1 MNYRLLVWLCLLVP
15 LVASL
20 PQEEGLRSLLLRRGG
35 RVGTKGQLQLLSN
48 DGILGSG
55 ESPSCGNVHKR
66 TNFNHQLH
74 HHYHHD
80 HHFRRNRHINAN
92 HVQHNSRLSHHK
104 SITDSPSGIPKRR
117 GTEGLTDAQ
126 KLLLDTEIGRVAE
139 RHDQQL
145 RQLAFGSFTSFSD
158 YFLDN
163 LKKSNVAVG
172 FAFAQSSTTTSSDSV
187 GTTSEIPFY
196 DEVDD
201 DAKSAAKA
209 TTVGSGGT
217 TNHHSKSAQPA
228 SLTLDQS
235 ANRFPGKVWGEGTE
249 SKFGPILEYV
259 LQRIQTLFSVYKHDD
274 LSRPGVPIADALEPK
289 SEEARTTE
297 ATTTTTSSTVA
308 PVQKKGLHPLLA
320 RKKFAYSPK
329 EAKAKATEDSGT
341 PATTLKTTTTTE
353 SSESSSVSSVAT
365 RRTRPTRPPPVPRA
379 PGTKAVLPSR
389 VPRTSTKRTTT
400 TTPEPETTSVTTRT
414 TRRRGGRPTRP
425 SGSQFLAGKT
435 ATTTTTTTSTT
446 TTTTTPAPTTT
457 TTTTTT
463 TPPPPPTTTSTS
475 TTTTLASSPA
485 NTAEEKAAP
494 VAATVAS
501 TPEEASPSAT
511 AAAESLPPASTA
523 AAPPAVVL
531 SNTIPLTAEATVA
544 SEVVVKNVPLLPVE
558 PAPVVE
564 AQLDDIGPDQPLA

>member
-35 RVGTKGQLQLLSN
+35 RVGTKGQLQLLGN
-48 DGILGSG
+48 ERILNSW
-55 ESPSCGNVHKR
+55 ERLQCCNVHKR

-74 HHYHHD
+74 HHYYHD
-80 HHFRRNRHINAN
+80 HHSRRNRHINAN
-92 HVQHNSRLSHHK
+92 HVPHNSRLSHHK
-104 SITDSPSGIPKRR
+104 PIVDSPSGLQKKQ
-117 GTEGLTDAQ
+117 GTAGLTDAQ
-126 KLLLDTEIGRVAE
+126 KLLLDTEIGKVAE

-201 DAKSAAKA
+201 DAKSAANA

-235 ANRFPGKVWGEGTE
+235 TNRFPGKVWGEGTE

-274 LSRPGVPIADALEPK
+274 LSRPGVPIADAVEAK
-289 SEEARTTE
+289 SEDAKTTE

-341 PATTLKTTTTTE
+341 PTTTLKTTTTTAE
-353 SSESSSVSSVAT
+353 SSESSSVSSLAT
-365 RRTRPTRPPPVPRA
+365 RRTRPTRPAPVARA
-379 PGTKAVLPSR
+379 SAPKAGLPSR
-389 VPRTSTKRTTT
+389 VPRTTTKRTT
-400 TTPEPETTSVTTRT
+400 TTPEPETSSVTTRT

-435 ATTTTTTTSTT
+435 AT
-446 TTTTTPAPTTT
+446 
-457 TTTTTT
+457 
-463 TPPPPPTTTSTS
+463 
-475 TTTTLASSPA
+475 
-485 NTAEEKAAP
+485 EEKAVP
-494 VAATVAS
+494 VAPTVAS
-501 TPEEASPSAT
+501 TPEEASPSST
-511 AAAESLPPASTA
+511 AATSSLPSSPASTA
-523 AAPPAVVL
+523 AAPPAVL

-544 SEVVVKNVPLLPVE
+544 SEVVVKHVPLLPVE

-564 AQLDDIGPDQPLA
+564 AQLDDVGPDQQLA